1 MKILYILKSLEK
13 GGAERFVIDL
23 CLELNKR
30 PEIEYKLMILQEGND
45 FEHLS
50 TEIPFIQMPGPFIPS
65 FTKKTNFDTNPYK
78 KILEEFKPDIIHS
91 HLFRSELYTSTHVLK
106 DTVYVVHG
114 HDNMKEFRNFDLK
127 TVLQKSLLTN
137 FLEKYIL
144 LRDKYRK
151 NKRTYFIANS
161 PHTLTYFKNS
171 VPAFFKN
178 NVRLIEYGFNFNR
191 FFNPDR
197 GALDKTKKL
206 KLINVGRFAVY
217 KNQKLLIEVAR
228 NMKAKG
234 IEFEMNLLGV
244 GEQLPAIQKMI
255 DTYHLNNEVFLRGNI
270 NDVENWLNDSAI
282 YLHSAYYE
290 PFGLVLLEAMA
301 SGLPCLILN
310 GKGNAYVVKNDFNG
324 YIFDQE
330 DPELFIE
337 KITTLIQ
344 DKDLYGSLSKNAQNF
359 AKTYAIEAKTDELLE
374 FYKSVTKGDLTN

>member
-1 MKILYILKSLEK
+1 
-13 GGAERFVIDL
+13 
-23 CLELNKR
+23 
-30 PEIEYKLMILQEGND
+30 
-45 FEHLS
+45 
-50 TEIPFIQMPGPFIPS
+50 
-65 FTKKTNFDTNPYK
+65 
-78 KILEEFKPDIIHS
+78 
-91 HLFRSELYTSTHVLK
+91 
-106 DTVYVVHG
+106 
-114 HDNMKEFRNFDLK
+114 
-127 TVLQKSLLTN
+127 
-137 FLEKYIL
+137 
-144 LRDKYRK
+144 
-151 NKRTYFIANS
+151 
-161 PHTLTYFKNS
+161 
-171 VPAFFKN
+171 VPAFLKN

-191 FFNPDR
+191 FFNPKR
-197 GALDKTKKL
+197 GPIDKTKKL

-255 DTYHLNNEVFLRGNI
+255 DTYHLNNVVFLRGNI

-330 DPELFIE
+330 DPELFVE
-337 KITTLIQ
+337 KITALIQ
-344 DKDLYGSLSKNAQNF
+344 DKDLYGSFSKNAQNF
-359 AKTYAIEAKTDELLE
+359 AKTYAIDVKTDELIE
-374 FYKSVTKGDLTN
+374 FYKSVTKGNLSH